1 MNARSVSQAVWGVLL
16 VVGPLLVSGGC
27 GDADSSCRVSGQV
40 TINHKPAAGVYVL
53 LQMETDSTEQPAS
66 RTVASARTGDDGTFA
81 LVVPSAGQ
89 YAVNAFWPEV
99 IKTPDEVV
107 EGEDRFR
114 GRYLDPKRP
123 ITTVEI
129 TDPQQTLPA
138 IELTFRKY
146 TGRAMPRWCLGPPAR
161 FSRPP

>member
-1 MNARSVSQAVWGVLL
+1 MNARSVSHVVWAALLMVGLLL
-16 VVGPLLVSGGC
+16 VISGGC
-27 GDADSSCRVSGQV
+27 GDAQPTCRVSGQV
-40 TINHKPAAGVYVL
+40 TINQKPAAGVYVV
-53 LQMETDSTEQPAS
+53 LQTVTDFAEQAEG
-66 RTVASARTGDDGTFA
+66 RTVASARTGDDGTFT
-81 LVVPSAGQ
+81 LIVPAPGQ

-123 ITTVEI
+123 ITTVQI

-138 IELTFRKY
+138 IELTFRK
-146 TGRAMPRWCLGPPAR
+146 
-161 FSRPP
+161 